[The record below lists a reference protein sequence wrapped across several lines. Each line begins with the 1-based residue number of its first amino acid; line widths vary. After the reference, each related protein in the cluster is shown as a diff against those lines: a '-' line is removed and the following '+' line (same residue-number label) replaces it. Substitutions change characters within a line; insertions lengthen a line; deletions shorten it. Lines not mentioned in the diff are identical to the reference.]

1 MTVAQNLTQSD
12 SNSISPIP
20 ILQAIDLQL
29 DYINDLDS
37 TRHTAVKSLSLDVHR
52 GEFLCV
58 VGPSGC
64 GKSSLISA
72 IAGFLKP
79 VSGKLL
85 MNGQTITKPGMDRG
99 VVFQEYALWPWLRV
113 IDNVAFG
120 LKMKGVGKAERHAVA
135 RQHLKMT
142 NLSDA
147 EQKYPHELSGGMKQ
161 RVAVARTLANSPD
174 IMLMDEPFAAIDAQ
188 TRLNL
193 QEELIRIWS
202 TQSVTVVFVTHSV
215 EEAVFLADRVV
226 VLSSGPG
233 RVISDLA
240 VPISRDNRKWSDI
253 NNNLDF
259 LRIKENIYGLIRQ
272 TSKVE

>member
-259 LRIKENIYGLIRQ
+259 LRIKEKIYGLIRQ

>member
-135 RQHLKMT
+135 RQYLKMT

-259 LRIKENIYGLIRQ
+259 LRIKEKIYGLIRQ
-272 TSKVE
+272 TSKLE